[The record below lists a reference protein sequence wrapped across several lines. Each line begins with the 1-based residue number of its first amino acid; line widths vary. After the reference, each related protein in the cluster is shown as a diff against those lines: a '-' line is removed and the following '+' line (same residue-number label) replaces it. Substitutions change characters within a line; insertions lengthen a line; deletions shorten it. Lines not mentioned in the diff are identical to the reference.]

1 MHSPGRASATLWA
14 HERLEPLRFSAKHN
28 AYSIPA
34 NRPLVLEGTL
44 PESPPATGAQR
55 VPTRD
60 AEAVRGRKLMAV
72 VLVAVVIV
80 GPLLVVLSFQTPWEE
95 AVLAQG
101 RTYIDVP
108 LTTLYTAPNRA
119 GETVNTSVEVS
130 YLSGFW
136 SDNHSAVGPPSI
148 VYRWSSVSGTDLPV
162 RFVMGPSFP
171 VDRRSQFG
179 DIKGDWFW
187 FYPAGGMPRLSES
200 RLLSPL
206 NVSAVG
212 PGNRSVAVT
221 KWAMDYT
228 VRKMAVLQGL
238 MRTNFLEVDYSL
250 TVVNRGFVLPL
261 SDSNVTSPAPAD
273 LVASGSP
280 LLVSPGRPIVI
291 NGNRFSRDSRSPFTT
306 YEPFYYNLTRIRLD
320 AGSAGVLRVG
330 LNSMN
335 AWLAVCEHA
344 QPPCWFQADYW
355 LQLSTSNSPLWFQ
368 VYVDRRF
375 GSLLIE
381 YVPAPEA

>member
-1 MHSPGRASATLWA
+1 MDAQDTRIADVRAP
-14 HERLEPLRFSAKHN
+14 RR
-28 AYSIPA
+28 
-34 NRPLVLEGTL
+34 
-44 PESPPATGAQR
+44 
-55 VPTRD
+55 
-60 AEAVRGRKLMAV
+60 RKRMTV
-72 VLVAVVIV
+72 ILVAVVIA
-80 GPLLVVLSFQTPWEE
+80 GPLLVVLGPRYPWEE
-95 AVLAQG
+95 AVLAHG

-108 LTTLYTAPNRA
+108 LTTLYTAPPRA
-119 GETVNTSVEVS
+119 GETVNTRVEVS
-130 YLSGFW
+130 YLPGFW
-136 SDNHSAVGPPSI
+136 SDNHSATPPAFI
-148 VYRWSSVSGTDLPV
+148 EYRWSSVSGTDLPV

-171 VDRRSQFG
+171 MDQRSQFSG
-179 DIKGDWFW
+179 DGKGIWFS
-187 FYPAGGMPRLSES
+187 FYPAGGMPRVSES
-200 RLLSPL
+200 SVFSSL
-206 NVSAVG
+206 NISAVG

-238 MRTNFLEVDYSL
+238 IRTNFLEVDYSL

-261 SDSNVTSPAPAD
+261 SDSNVTSPAPVD

-306 YEPFYYNLTRIRLD
+306 YGPFYYNLTRIGLD

-330 LNSMN
+330 LSSMN
-335 AWLAVCEHA
+335 AWEAVCAYA
-344 QPPCWFQADYW
+344 QPSCWFQADYW
-355 LQLSTSNSPLWFQ
+355 LHLSTSNSALWFQ

-381 YVPAPEA
+381 YVPPPAA